1 MSGPLPTYP
10 SDLGCDLAPRC
21 LECPFPLCRYD
32 GERERYGSGGRPSG
46 PQLATRLKAQEA
58 ARLRAEGHSIIQVAQ
73 QMVCSRRMAL
83 RYLAIARDAPARLP
97 RR

>member
-1 MSGPLPTYP
+1 MTGPLPTFP
-10 SDLGCDLAPRC
+10 PDQGCDLAPRC
-21 LECPFPLCRYD
+21 LECPFPECRYD

-58 ARLRAEGHSIIQVAQ
+58 TRLRTEGYKIAQIAQ
-73 QMVCSRRMAL
+73 QMGRHPRVIM
-83 RYLAIARDAPARLP
+83 RYLAIARDIPARPP